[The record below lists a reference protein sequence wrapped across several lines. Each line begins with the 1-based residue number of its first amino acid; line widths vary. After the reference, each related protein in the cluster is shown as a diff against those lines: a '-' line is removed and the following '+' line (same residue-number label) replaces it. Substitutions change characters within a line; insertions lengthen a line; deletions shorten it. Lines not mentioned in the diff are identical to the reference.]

1 MSNETHCAIPRYRIP
16 EFFSILLEEDQAD
29 ESEDKVQAHGH
40 FRTHRGV
47 LKASLGQAAFGFP
60 VAVGSVV
67 RGLASEP
74 VGPTRRARPG
84 AGLAGSTIHSADSR
98 AIGAV
103 GSADCAV
110 SRFACRPDPCC
121 VDVYR
126 ACRRGRPMGASASCL
141 EGPRL

>member
-1 MSNETHCAIPRYRIP
+1 MQASCQSHGPQVLSPWKRIKPMKVKTRFKRMDIFETC
-16 EFFSILLEEDQAD
+16 
-29 ESEDKVQAHGH
+29 
-40 FRTHRGV
+40 RGV
-47 LKASLGQAAFGFP
+47 LKASLGQAAFAFP
-60 VAVGSVV
+60 VAVASVV

-121 VDVYR
+121 VDVSR
-126 ACRRGRPMGASASCL
+126 AGRRGRPMG
-141 EGPRL
+141 P